1 MTSRAFS
8 CVSVSA
14 RRTRTLVWSSTAPVY
29 WMLAFVSVSSTRDIA
44 AASTFTV
51 ALPLDT
57 CTAGDSPKKF
67 GSV

>member
-1 MTSRAFS
+1 MTSFALS

-14 RRTRTLVWSSTAPVY
+14 KRTLTPTASRKIPVY
-29 WMLAFVSVSSTRDIA
+29 GMFAFFSASSTRPSVA
-44 AASTFTV
+44 VSTLSV
-51 ALPLDT
+51 ARALDT